1 MLTCAIIDDDEI
13 ARLTL
18 EQFIEESDDLRLLA
32 SLPGPL
38 EALAFLKSGQR
49 ADLLFLD
56 VQMPL
61 LTGLELL
68 RLLPAPPK
76 VVLITGRPDF
86 AVEAF
91 ELQVTDYLIK
101 PFDFERFRKAVD
113 RVATQLTTV
122 PLAAPLD
129 APSAAAATAAGGAP
143 AALFIKSSTRHV
155 RVPLA
160 DILYIEAVSNYAVV
174 VTRGQQVVSNQSFK
188 DLADRLPVG
197 TFERVHRSYVI
208 NRDHIEAVED
218 KIIHLVGG
226 RSVPIGKTYLSD
238 FMASLKE

>member
-1 MLTCAIIDDDEI
+1 MLTCAIIDDDEV

-18 EQFIEESDDLRLLA
+18 ERFIEEDGDLQLAA

-38 EALAFLKSGQR
+38 EALAFLKSEQR
-49 ADLLFLD
+49 VDVLFLD

-68 RLLPAPPK
+68 RLLPTPPK
-76 VVLITGRPDF
+76 VVLVTSRPDF

-91 ELQVTDYLIK
+91 DLQVVDYLVK
-101 PFDFERFRKAVD
+101 PVNLDRFRRSVV
-113 RVATQLTTV
+113 RVREQLAG
-122 PLAAPLD
+122 AAGGG
-129 APSAAAATAAGGAP
+129 AAAALETATAPAVP

-155 RVPLA
+155 RVPLV
-160 DILYIEAVSNYAVV
+160 DILYVEAVSNYAVV
-174 VTRGQQVVSNQSFK
+174 VTRVQQVVSNQSFK
-188 DLADRLPVG
+188 DLAERLPAA
-197 TFERVHRSYVI
+197 TFERVHRSFVI

-218 KIIHLVGG
+218 KLIHLIGG

>member
-13 ARLTL
+13 ARFTL
-18 EQFIEESDDLRLLA
+18 ERFVEESADLHLMA

-76 VVLITGRPDF
+76 VVLITSRPDF

-91 ELQVTDYLIK
+91 ELQVSDYLVK
-101 PFDFERFRKAVD
+101 PFDFERFRQAVD
-113 RVATQLTTV
+113 RVTGQLQT
-122 PLAAPLD
+122 
-129 APSAAAATAAGGAP
+129 ATALAGNSEGGPAP
-143 AALFIKSSTRHV
+143 AAMFIKSSTRHV

-160 DILYIEAVSNYAVV
+160 DILYVEAVSNYAVV
-174 VTRGQQVVSNQSFK
+174 VTRAQQVVSNQSFK
-188 DLADRLPVG
+188 ELADRLPAG
-197 TFERVHRSYVI
+197 TFERVHRSYII

-218 KIIHLVGG
+218 KIIHFVGG

-238 FMASLKE
+238 FMASLKV

>member
-13 ARLTL
+13 ARFTL
-18 EQFIEESDDLRLLA
+18 ERFVEESADLQLMA

-76 VVLITGRPDF
+76 VVLITSRPDF

-91 ELQVTDYLIK
+91 ELQVSDYLVK
-101 PFDFERFRKAVD
+101 PFDFERFRQAVD
-113 RVATQLTTV
+113 RVTGQLQT
-122 PLAAPLD
+122 
-129 APSAAAATAAGGAP
+129 ATALAGNSEGGPAP
-143 AALFIKSSTRHV
+143 AAMFIKSSTRHV

-160 DILYIEAVSNYAVV
+160 DILYVEAVSNYAVV
-174 VTRGQQVVSNQSFK
+174 VTRAQQVVSNQSFK
-188 DLADRLPVG
+188 ELADRLPAG
-197 TFERVHRSYVI
+197 TFERVHRSYII

-218 KIIHLVGG
+218 KIIHFVGG

-238 FMASLKE
+238 FMASLKV

>member
-1 MLTCAIIDDDEI
+1 MLNCAIIDDDEI

-18 EQFIEESDDLRLLA
+18 ERFIEDSADLHLVA
-32 SLPGPL
+32 SLPGPM
-38 EALAFLKSGQR
+38 EALAFLKSGPR

-61 LTGLELL
+61 LSGLELL

-76 VVLITGRPDF
+76 VVLITSRPDF

-91 ELQVTDYLIK
+91 ELQVADYLVK
-101 PFDFERFRKAVD
+101 PFDFERFRQAVD
-113 RVATQLTTV
+113 RVTGLLQ
-122 PLAAPLD
+122 
-129 APSAAAATAAGGAP
+129 AAAATTATEATGAAP
-143 AALFIKSSTRHV
+143 AAMFIKSSTRHV

-160 DILYIEAVSNYAVV
+160 DILYVEAVSNYAVV

-188 DLADRLPVG
+188 ELADRLPAG
-197 TFERVHRSYVI
+197 TFERVHRSYII

-218 KIIHLVGG
+218 KVIHFVGG

-238 FMASLKE
+238 FMASLKV

>member
-1 MLTCAIIDDDEI
+1 MLNCAIIDDDEI

-18 EQFIEESDDLRLLA
+18 ERFVEESPDLHLVA

-76 VVLITGRPDF
+76 VVLITSRPDF

-91 ELQVTDYLIK
+91 ELQVSDYLVK
-101 PFDFERFRKAVD
+101 PFEFERFRLETKKRRIIRKLRQKTVCRALHVGEVSARLSRRP
-113 RVATQLTTV
+113 RVQCSH
-122 PLAAPLD
+122 D
-129 APSAAAATAAGGAP
+129 S
-143 AALFIKSSTRHV
+143 
-155 RVPLA
+155 
-160 DILYIEAVSNYAVV
+160 
-174 VTRGQQVVSNQSFK
+174 
-188 DLADRLPVG
+188 
-197 TFERVHRSYVI
+197 
-208 NRDHIEAVED
+208 
-218 KIIHLVGG
+218 
-226 RSVPIGKTYLSD
+226 
-238 FMASLKE
+238 

>member
-1 MLTCAIIDDDEI
+1 MLNCAIIDDDEI

-18 EQFIEESDDLRLLA
+18 ERFIEDSADLHLVA
-32 SLPGPL
+32 SLPGPM
-38 EALAFLKSGQR
+38 EALAFLKSGQK

-61 LTGLELL
+61 LSGLELL

-76 VVLITGRPDF
+76 VVLITSRPDF

-91 ELQVTDYLIK
+91 ELQVSDYLVK
-101 PFDFERFRKAVD
+101 PFDFERFRQAVERVSEQL
-113 RVATQLTTV
+113 RVAT
-122 PLAAPLD
+122 APP
-129 APSAAAATAAGGAP
+129 ATPEGSAGVP
-143 AALFIKSSTRHV
+143 AAMFIKSSTRHV

-160 DILYIEAVSNYAVV
+160 DILYVEAVSNYAVV

-188 DLADRLPVG
+188 ELADRLPSG
-197 TFERVHRSYVI
+197 TFERVHRSYII

-218 KIIHLVGG
+218 KVIHFIGG

-238 FMASLKE
+238 FMASLKV

>member
-1 MLTCAIIDDDEI
+1 MLNCAIIDDDEI

-18 EQFIEESDDLRLLA
+18 ERFVEESPDLHLVA

-76 VVLITGRPDF
+76 VVLITSRPDF

-91 ELQVTDYLIK
+91 ELQVSDYLVK
-101 PFDFERFRKAVD
+101 PFEFERFRQAVD
-113 RVATQLTTV
+113 RVTGQLQ
-122 PLAAPLD
+122 
-129 APSAAAATAAGGAP
+129 AAASVGSAESTTAP
-143 AALFIKSSTRHV
+143 AAMFIKSSTRHV

-160 DILYIEAVSNYAVV
+160 DILYVEAVSNYAVV
-174 VTRGQQVVSNQSFK
+174 VTRGHQVVSNQSFK
-188 DLADRLPVG
+188 ELADRLPAG
-197 TFERVHRSYVI
+197 TFERVHRSYII

-218 KIIHLVGG
+218 KIIHFVGG

-238 FMASLKE
+238 FMASLKV

>member
-18 EQFIEESDDLRLLA
+18 ERFIDDSPDVRLLA

-49 ADLLFLD
+49 ADVLFLD

-61 LTGLELL
+61 LSGLELL

-76 VVLITGRPDF
+76 VVLITSRPDF

-91 ELQVTDYLIK
+91 ELQVSDYLVK
-101 PFDFERFRKAVD
+101 PFDFERFRQAVD
-113 RVATQLTTV
+113 RVTGQLQA
-122 PLAAPLD
+122 AAPL
-129 APSAAAATAAGGAP
+129 APAADGANGSGAP
-143 AALFIKSSTRHV
+143 AAMFIKSSTRHV

-160 DILYIEAVSNYAVV
+160 DILYVEAVSNYAVV
-174 VTRGQQVVSNQSFK
+174 VTRQQQVVSNQSFK
-188 DLADRLPVG
+188 ELADRLPPG
-197 TFERVHRSYVI
+197 TFERVHRSYII

-238 FMASLKE
+238 FMASLKI